1 MAEKIRMPH
10 EQVASPL
17 LPVPV
22 EKKKQIQKQARL
34 FFPFPAVE
42 LVSLW
47 GFFNAGLLFLTFAI
61 TCTLAVVYTNPSDL
75 PSWLFQP
82 IEQTEAEN
90 AKARALMLGTIW
102 GTVIQAAAATP
113 ALLLP
118 SIRQR
123 IRRALANAVLAAA
136 VASHC
141 MFVSSLCI
149 SRVTGPEYPAFTRI
163 NCYVFIYI
171 IAVGDLL
178 CLLALL
184 LGTDE

>member
-1 MAEKIRMPH
+1 MAEKIKMPH
-10 EQVASPL
+10 EQLASSL

-22 EKKKQIQKQARL
+22 EKKKQKHARPL
-34 FFPFPAVE
+34 LLIPAVE

-47 GFFNAGLLFLTFAI
+47 GLFNAGVLFLSFAS

-75 PSWLFQP
+75 PSWLGQSVDL
-82 IEQTEAEN
+82 TEAEV
-90 AKARALMLGTIW
+90 ATASALILGNIW
-102 GTVIQAAAATP
+102 GTLIQAAAATP
-113 ALLLP
+113 ALLLQAL
-118 SIRQR
+118 RRR
-123 IRRALANAVLAAA
+123 IRRALAYAVLAAG

-141 MFVSSLCI
+141 MFVGALSI
-149 SRVTGPEYPAFTRI
+149 YRITGPEYPAFTRI

-178 CLLALL
+178 CFLALL